1 MSSWSTWERC
11 PPGDALREADP
22 EVAGLIEDE
31 IARQNDGIEL
41 IASENFVSPGVLEA
55 MGSPLTNKYAEGL
68 PGRRYY
74 GGCEVVDKIEQL
86 AIDRA
91 KQLFGADHAN
101 VQPHSGA
108 QANAA
113 VFLAFL
119 KPGDTFLGMDL
130 SQGGHLTHG
139 SPVNFSGLLYKAV
152 SYGLNDDGYIDMDAV
167 RSQARTHQPKMIIAG
182 YSAYPRVIDFADFA
196 EIAKEVGAVF
206 MADMAHFAGLSA
218 TGVYPTPVPHA
229 DVVTTTTH
237 KTLRGPRGGMI
248 LCKAEHAAAVN
259 KAMFPGTQGG
269 PLEHVIAAKAVAF
282 KEALEPSFKVY
293 STQVVANAQ
302 ALAKAL
308 VSRGY
313 QLVSGGTDNHLMLV
327 DLRSKGLTGK
337 AAEKA
342 LDLAAITVNKNTV
355 PKETQ
360 SPFVTSGVRIGTA
373 AVTTRGMREREMRR
387 IAEFIDTV
395 LAAPDDAGTAQ
406 RVRREVREFAEAFPL
421 YPAGA
426 PQQIHVHPRSL
437 RGFPGNAEGASAA
450 AARVLRR

>member
-11 PPGDALREADP
+11 PPGDALRETDP
-22 EVAGLIEDE
+22 EVAGLIEEE

-41 IASENFVSPGVLEA
+41 IASENFVSPAVLEA

-68 PGRRYY
+68 PGKRYY

-139 SPVNFSGLLYKAV
+139 SPVNFSGLLYRAV
-152 SYGLNDDGYIDMDAV
+152 SYGLNDDGYIDMEAV
-167 RSQARTHQPKMIIAG
+167 RAQAREHRPKMIIAG
-182 YSAYPRVIDFADFA
+182 YSAYPRVIDFAAFA
-196 EIAKEVGAVF
+196 EIAREVGAVF
-206 MADMAHFAGLSA
+206 MVDMAHFAGLSA
-218 TGVYPTPVPHA
+218 TGVYPSPVPHA

-248 LCKAEHAAAVN
+248 LCKAQHAAAVN

-269 PLEHVIAAKAVAF
+269 PLEHVIAAKAVAL
-282 KEALEPSFKVY
+282 KENLEPGFKVY
-293 STQVVANAQ
+293 TRQVVANAQ
-302 ALAKAL
+302 ALARAL
-308 VSRGY
+308 VARGY

-327 DLRSKGLTGK
+327 DLRNKGLTGK

-355 PKETQ
+355 PRETQ
-360 SPFVTSGVRIGTA
+360 SPFVTSGIRIGTP
-373 AVTTRGMREREMRR
+373 AVTTRGMREPEMER
-387 IAEFIDTV
+387 IAELIDRV
-395 LAAPDDAGTAQ
+395 LMSAEDPGVAE
-406 RVRREVREFAEAFPL
+406 RVKEEVRSLSSAFPL
-421 YPAGA
+421 YPA
-426 PQQIHVHPRSL
+426 PQHAHR
-437 RGFPGNAEGASAA
+437 
-450 AARVLRR
+450 

>member
-1 MSSWSTWERC
+1 MSSWSDWERC
-11 PPGDALREADP
+11 PPGEALRERDP
-22 EVAGLIEDE
+22 EVAGLIEEE
-31 IARQNDGIEL
+31 IARQNEGLEL
-41 IASENFVSPGVLEA
+41 IASENFVSPAVLEA

-68 PGRRYY
+68 PGKRYY
-74 GGCEVVDKIEQL
+74 GGCEVVDRIEQL

-91 KQLFGADHAN
+91 KELFGAEHAN
-101 VQPHSGA
+101 VQAHSGA

-152 SYGLNDDGYIDMDAV
+152 SYGLDDSGYIDMGAV
-167 RSQARTHQPKMIIAG
+167 RRQAQEHRPKMIIAG
-182 YSAYPRVIDFADFA
+182 YSAYPRVIDFAAFA
-196 EIAKEVGAVF
+196 EIAKEVGAIF
-206 MADMAHFAGLSA
+206 MVDMAHFAGLAA
-218 TGVYPTPVPHA
+218 TGVYPSPVPHA

-248 LCKAEHAAAVN
+248 LCKEQHAAAIN

-269 PLEHVIAAKAVAF
+269 PLEHVIAAKAVAL
-282 KEALEPSFKVY
+282 KEALDPSFKVY
-293 STQVVANAQ
+293 SKQIVANAQ

-327 DLRSKGLTGK
+327 DLRNKNLTGK
-337 AAEKA
+337 VAEKA
-342 LDLAAITVNKNTV
+342 LDVAGITVNKNTV

-360 SPFVTSGVRIGTA
+360 SPFVTSGIRIGTP
-373 AVTTRGMREREMRR
+373 AVTTRGMKEPEMEQ
-387 IAEFIDTV
+387 IASLIDRV
-395 LAAPDDAGTAQ
+395 LMAPDDAALAG
-406 RVRREVREFAEAFPL
+406 RVKDEVRALAGRFPL
-421 YPAGA
+421 YPE
-426 PQQIHVHPRSL
+426 VS
-437 RGFPGNAEGASAA
+437 
-450 AARVLRR
+450 RV